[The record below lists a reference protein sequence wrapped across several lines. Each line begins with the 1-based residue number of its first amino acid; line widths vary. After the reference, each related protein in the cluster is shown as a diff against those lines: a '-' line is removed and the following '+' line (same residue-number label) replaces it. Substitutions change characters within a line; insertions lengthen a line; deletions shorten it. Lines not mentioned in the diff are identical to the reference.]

1 MAINWCF
8 NEPWMTAAGNN
19 LLAYPAIPRS
29 SYYAVQSALRTAMFS
44 ARIPKF
50 SWRAGE
56 TFEAELWL
64 LHDGNAPLE
73 GVVSA
78 VLQVGEVC
86 VDLLEWRAS
95 AEVRSN
101 TQGPTLRW
109 ILPNVDVDRMT
120 LHLQSANGLESSY
133 CLQYR
138 PLANVKIGG
147 SKTMNV

>member
-1 MAINWCF
+1 
-8 NEPWMTAAGNN
+8 MT
-19 LLAYPAIPRS
+19 IPRS

-44 ARIPKF
+44 ARIPRF

-64 LHDGNAPLE
+64 LNDGNAPLE

-78 VLQVGEVC
+78 ELQVGEVC

-95 AEVRSN
+95 AEVRTN
-101 TQGPTLRW
+101 TQGPTVRCV
-109 ILPNVDVDRMT
+109 LPNVDADRMT
-120 LHLQSANGLESSY
+120 LRLQSADGLESSY
-133 CLQYR
+133 CLQYK
-138 PLANVKIGG
+138 PTATPKVGG